1 MNTMPPKKSII
12 SQLEN
17 RKHNLSVIQEAIQA
31 DARSAEKLESVR
43 NFLSQRIEVLE
54 KELRS

>member
-1 MNTMPPKKSII
+1 MPSKKNIM

-17 RKHNLSVIQEAIQA
+17 RKHNLSVIQDAINA

-54 KELRS
+54 KELTA